1 MIKVV
6 ELRGKSHVFTLSH
19 GKTFRIFAHQ
29 TKELSLSLVSN
40 EVRLAESMGIIALI
54 QEETPDE
61 VKSTNKSKGGK

>member
-6 ELRGKSHVFTLSH
+6 ELRGKAHVFTLSD
-19 GKTFRIFAHQ
+19 GKTFRIFARQ

-40 EVRLAESMGIIALI
+40 EMRLAESMGIIALI

>member
-6 ELRGKSHVFTLSH
+6 ELRGKSHVFTLSDD
-19 GKTFRIFAHQ
+19 KTFRIFAHQ

-40 EVRLAESMGIIALI
+40 EMRLAESMGIIALI

>member
-6 ELRGKSHVFTLSH
+6 ELRAKSHVLSLSD
-19 GKTFRIFAHQ
+19 GKTFLIFAHQ

-40 EVRLAESMGIIALI
+40 EMRLAESMGIIALI